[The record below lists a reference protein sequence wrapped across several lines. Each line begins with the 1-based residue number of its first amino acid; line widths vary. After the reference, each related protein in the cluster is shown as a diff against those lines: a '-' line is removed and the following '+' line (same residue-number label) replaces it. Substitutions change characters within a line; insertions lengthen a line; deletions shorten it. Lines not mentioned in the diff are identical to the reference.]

1 MKVNRTITREN
12 AMRVLYQIFLYKK
25 NKIDYTTNGVI
36 EEYMDN
42 IPLEER
48 KIINTE
54 LVEGV
59 LNNIND
65 IDNNISKYLEN
76 WTIDRLGLTD
86 QAIIRISVYELL
98 YTNTPNLVCINEAIE
113 LSKGM
118 ENIKYKVIAAEDI
131 DYEENTFDAITA
143 CQCFWYFDSKIVVP
157 KIKRILSHGGIFLKV
172 YMSYMKEED
181 ITQDSNEIVKQI
193 NNSWEGASP
202 SIQYLKTHYFE
213 NPQMD
218 TIIVDIPV
226 TRESWH
232 GRMLASRGV
241 MAAMN
246 EKQISEFG
254 KRHMDMLCKKYPKQ
268 FTVKHKVFLTW
279 YTMK

>member
-1 MKVNRTITREN
+1 MIRRCEIMKANRTITREN

-54 LVEGV
+54 FLKELVEGV
-59 LNNIND
+59 LNNIED

-113 LSKGM
+113 LSK
-118 ENIKYKVIAAEDI
+118 KYSDEKVSKMINGVLDKIYHEVED
-131 DYEENTFDAITA
+131 
-143 CQCFWYFDSKIVVP
+143 K
-157 KIKRILSHGGIFLKV
+157 
-172 YMSYMKEED
+172 
-181 ITQDSNEIVKQI
+181 
-193 NNSWEGASP
+193 
-202 SIQYLKTHYFE
+202 
-213 NPQMD
+213 
-218 TIIVDIPV
+218 
-226 TRESWH
+226 
-232 GRMLASRGV
+232 
-241 MAAMN
+241 
-246 EKQISEFG
+246 SE
-254 KRHMDMLCKKYPKQ
+254 
-268 FTVKHKVFLTW
+268 
-279 YTMK
+279 

>member
-1 MKVNRTITREN
+1 MKANRTITREN

-48 KIINTE
+48 KVINTEFLKE

-113 LSKGM
+113 LSK
-118 ENIKYKVIAAEDI
+118 KYSDEKVSKMINGVLDKIYHEVED
-131 DYEENTFDAITA
+131 
-143 CQCFWYFDSKIVVP
+143 K
-157 KIKRILSHGGIFLKV
+157 
-172 YMSYMKEED
+172 
-181 ITQDSNEIVKQI
+181 
-193 NNSWEGASP
+193 
-202 SIQYLKTHYFE
+202 
-213 NPQMD
+213 
-218 TIIVDIPV
+218 
-226 TRESWH
+226 
-232 GRMLASRGV
+232 
-241 MAAMN
+241 
-246 EKQISEFG
+246 SE
-254 KRHMDMLCKKYPKQ
+254 
-268 FTVKHKVFLTW
+268 
-279 YTMK
+279 

>member
-1 MKVNRTITREN
+1 MKANRTITRED

-42 IPLEER
+42 IPLEEH
-48 KIINTE
+48 KIINTDFLKE

-113 LSKGM
+113 LSK
-118 ENIKYKVIAAEDI
+118 KYSDEKVSKMINGVLDKIYHEVED
-131 DYEENTFDAITA
+131 
-143 CQCFWYFDSKIVVP
+143 K
-157 KIKRILSHGGIFLKV
+157 
-172 YMSYMKEED
+172 
-181 ITQDSNEIVKQI
+181 
-193 NNSWEGASP
+193 
-202 SIQYLKTHYFE
+202 
-213 NPQMD
+213 
-218 TIIVDIPV
+218 
-226 TRESWH
+226 
-232 GRMLASRGV
+232 
-241 MAAMN
+241 
-246 EKQISEFG
+246 SE
-254 KRHMDMLCKKYPKQ
+254 
-268 FTVKHKVFLTW
+268 
-279 YTMK
+279 

>member
-1 MKVNRTITREN
+1 MKANRTITREN

-48 KIINTE
+48 KIINIEFLKE

-59 LNNIND
+59 LNNIED

-113 LSKGM
+113 LSK
-118 ENIKYKVIAAEDI
+118 KYSDEKVSKMINGVLDKIYHEVED
-131 DYEENTFDAITA
+131 
-143 CQCFWYFDSKIVVP
+143 K
-157 KIKRILSHGGIFLKV
+157 
-172 YMSYMKEED
+172 
-181 ITQDSNEIVKQI
+181 
-193 NNSWEGASP
+193 
-202 SIQYLKTHYFE
+202 
-213 NPQMD
+213 
-218 TIIVDIPV
+218 
-226 TRESWH
+226 
-232 GRMLASRGV
+232 
-241 MAAMN
+241 
-246 EKQISEFG
+246 SE
-254 KRHMDMLCKKYPKQ
+254 
-268 FTVKHKVFLTW
+268 
-279 YTMK
+279 

>member
-1 MKVNRTITREN
+1 MKAKRTITREN

-48 KIINTE
+48 KIINTEFLKE

-113 LSKGM
+113 LSK
-118 ENIKYKVIAAEDI
+118 KYSDEKVSKMINGVLDKIYHEVED
-131 DYEENTFDAITA
+131 
-143 CQCFWYFDSKIVVP
+143 K
-157 KIKRILSHGGIFLKV
+157 
-172 YMSYMKEED
+172 
-181 ITQDSNEIVKQI
+181 
-193 NNSWEGASP
+193 
-202 SIQYLKTHYFE
+202 
-213 NPQMD
+213 
-218 TIIVDIPV
+218 
-226 TRESWH
+226 
-232 GRMLASRGV
+232 
-241 MAAMN
+241 
-246 EKQISEFG
+246 SE
-254 KRHMDMLCKKYPKQ
+254 
-268 FTVKHKVFLTW
+268 
-279 YTMK
+279 

>member
-1 MKVNRTITREN
+1 MKANRTITREN

-48 KIINTE
+48 KIINTEFLKE

-113 LSKGM
+113 LSK
-118 ENIKYKVIAAEDI
+118 KYNLYRQNYCGCIYSKRAE
-131 DYEENTFDAITA
+131 EE
-143 CQCFWYFDSKIVVP
+143 K
-157 KIKRILSHGGIFLKV
+157 
-172 YMSYMKEED
+172 KEKD
-181 ITQDSNEIVKQI
+181 
-193 NNSWEGASP
+193 
-202 SIQYLKTHYFE
+202 L
-213 NPQMD
+213 
-218 TIIVDIPV
+218 
-226 TRESWH
+226 
-232 GRMLASRGV
+232 
-241 MAAMN
+241 
-246 EKQISEFG
+246 
-254 KRHMDMLCKKYPKQ
+254 
-268 FTVKHKVFLTW
+268 
-279 YTMK
+279 

>member
-1 MKVNRTITREN
+1 MKANRTITREN

-54 LVEGV
+54 FLKELVEGV

-65 IDNNISKYLEN
+65 IDNNIFKYLEN

-113 LSKGM
+113 LSK
-118 ENIKYKVIAAEDI
+118 KYSDEKVSKMINGVLDKIYHEVED
-131 DYEENTFDAITA
+131 
-143 CQCFWYFDSKIVVP
+143 K
-157 KIKRILSHGGIFLKV
+157 
-172 YMSYMKEED
+172 
-181 ITQDSNEIVKQI
+181 
-193 NNSWEGASP
+193 
-202 SIQYLKTHYFE
+202 
-213 NPQMD
+213 
-218 TIIVDIPV
+218 
-226 TRESWH
+226 
-232 GRMLASRGV
+232 
-241 MAAMN
+241 
-246 EKQISEFG
+246 SE
-254 KRHMDMLCKKYPKQ
+254 
-268 FTVKHKVFLTW
+268 
-279 YTMK
+279 

>member
-1 MKVNRTITREN
+1 MIRRCEIMKANRTITREN

-48 KIINTE
+48 KVINTEFLKE

-113 LSKGM
+113 LSK
-118 ENIKYKVIAAEDI
+118 KYSDEKVSKMINGVLDKIYHEVED
-131 DYEENTFDAITA
+131 
-143 CQCFWYFDSKIVVP
+143 K
-157 KIKRILSHGGIFLKV
+157 
-172 YMSYMKEED
+172 
-181 ITQDSNEIVKQI
+181 
-193 NNSWEGASP
+193 
-202 SIQYLKTHYFE
+202 
-213 NPQMD
+213 
-218 TIIVDIPV
+218 
-226 TRESWH
+226 
-232 GRMLASRGV
+232 
-241 MAAMN
+241 
-246 EKQISEFG
+246 SE
-254 KRHMDMLCKKYPKQ
+254 
-268 FTVKHKVFLTW
+268 
-279 YTMK
+279 

>member
-1 MKVNRTITREN
+1 MIRRCEIMKANRTITREN

-48 KIINTE
+48 KIINTEFLKE

-113 LSKGM
+113 LSK
-118 ENIKYKVIAAEDI
+118 KYSDEKVSKMINGVLDKIYHEVED
-131 DYEENTFDAITA
+131 
-143 CQCFWYFDSKIVVP
+143 K
-157 KIKRILSHGGIFLKV
+157 
-172 YMSYMKEED
+172 
-181 ITQDSNEIVKQI
+181 
-193 NNSWEGASP
+193 
-202 SIQYLKTHYFE
+202 
-213 NPQMD
+213 
-218 TIIVDIPV
+218 
-226 TRESWH
+226 
-232 GRMLASRGV
+232 
-241 MAAMN
+241 
-246 EKQISEFG
+246 SE
-254 KRHMDMLCKKYPKQ
+254 
-268 FTVKHKVFLTW
+268 
-279 YTMK
+279 

>member
-1 MKVNRTITREN
+1 MKANRTITREN

-42 IPLEER
+42 IPLEEH
-48 KIINTE
+48 KIINTDFLKE

-113 LSKGM
+113 LSK
-118 ENIKYKVIAAEDI
+118 KYSDEKV
-131 DYEENTFDAITA
+131 
-143 CQCFWYFDSKIVVP
+143 SKMINGVLD
-157 KIKRILSHGGIFLKV
+157 KIYHEV
-172 YMSYMKEED
+172 E
-181 ITQDSNEIVKQI
+181 VK
-193 NNSWEGASP
+193 
-202 SIQYLKTHYFE
+202 
-213 NPQMD
+213 
-218 TIIVDIPV
+218 
-226 TRESWH
+226 
-232 GRMLASRGV
+232 
-241 MAAMN
+241 
-246 EKQISEFG
+246 SE
-254 KRHMDMLCKKYPKQ
+254 
-268 FTVKHKVFLTW
+268 
-279 YTMK
+279 

>member
-1 MKVNRTITREN
+1 MKANRTITREN

-54 LVEGV
+54 FLKELVEGV

-76 WTIDRLGLTD
+76 WTIDRLGESD

-113 LSKGM
+113 LSK
-118 ENIKYKVIAAEDI
+118 KYSDEKVSKMINGVLDKIYHEVED
-131 DYEENTFDAITA
+131 
-143 CQCFWYFDSKIVVP
+143 K
-157 KIKRILSHGGIFLKV
+157 
-172 YMSYMKEED
+172 
-181 ITQDSNEIVKQI
+181 
-193 NNSWEGASP
+193 
-202 SIQYLKTHYFE
+202 
-213 NPQMD
+213 
-218 TIIVDIPV
+218 
-226 TRESWH
+226 
-232 GRMLASRGV
+232 
-241 MAAMN
+241 
-246 EKQISEFG
+246 SE
-254 KRHMDMLCKKYPKQ
+254 
-268 FTVKHKVFLTW
+268 
-279 YTMK
+279 

>member
-42 IPLEER
+42 ISLEER

-54 LVEGV
+54 FLKELVEGV
-59 LNNIND
+59 LNNIED

-113 LSKGM
+113 LSK
-118 ENIKYKVIAAEDI
+118 KYSDEKVSKMINGVLDKIYHEVED
-131 DYEENTFDAITA
+131 
-143 CQCFWYFDSKIVVP
+143 K
-157 KIKRILSHGGIFLKV
+157 
-172 YMSYMKEED
+172 
-181 ITQDSNEIVKQI
+181 
-193 NNSWEGASP
+193 
-202 SIQYLKTHYFE
+202 
-213 NPQMD
+213 
-218 TIIVDIPV
+218 
-226 TRESWH
+226 
-232 GRMLASRGV
+232 
-241 MAAMN
+241 
-246 EKQISEFG
+246 SE
-254 KRHMDMLCKKYPKQ
+254 
-268 FTVKHKVFLTW
+268 
-279 YTMK
+279 